1 LAFWAF
7 GFAFMFGGSALA
19 SGLDVGNPFIGLSGF
34 LLTGAAYDVTTME
47 LWFFQMV
54 FAATAATI
62 VSGAM
67 AERTKVTA
75 YLAYSFFISA
85 IIYPLFGHWVWGGG
99 WLATLP
105 FGAGVR
111 DFAGSSVVH
120 AVGGFVALAGA
131 MVVGPRIGKFGS
143 DDKPS
148 GKPNTILGH
157 NMTYVALGTF
167 ILFFGWFGFNPGS
180 TLAATE
186 LRISVIAVN
195 TFLAGAAGA
204 VVAIY
209 WGLLREGRLDLGLAC
224 NGSLAG
230 LVGITAPCAW
240 VAPWAAVVIGAI
252 GAIVMIWALGFVEKT
267 LKIDDVV
274 GAAAVHGFGGLWGM
288 LAVGIFADGTYG
300 VSGLIVG
307 DTGQIIA
314 QLIAMVVVTVW
325 SFVTGYALFYLL
337 KIGMGLRVSREE
349 EIKGLDITE
358 HGMAAYPD
366 EAYEVGMVGAAAR

>member
-1 LAFWAF
+1 
-7 GFAFMFGGSALA
+7 MFGGSALA